1 MELRSYR
8 SLCSLGVKPYAREFF
23 RSYGVK
29 ELRSYFLGVM
39 ELRSYFLGVM
49 ELRSYHS
56 LCSLGVKP
64 YAWEL
69 FLRSYG
75 VKELFLRS

>member
-1 MELRSYR
+1 MQGS
-8 SLCSLGVKPYAREFF
+8 C
-23 RSYGVK
+23 
-29 ELRSYFLGVM
+29 
-39 ELRSYFLGVM
+39 FLGVM

-69 FLRSYG
+69 FLGVMELRSYHSLRSLG
-75 VKELFLRS
+75 VKPYAWELRG

>member
-1 MELRSYR
+1 M
-8 SLCSLGVKPYAREFF
+8 
-23 RSYGVK
+23 RSYGVIF
-29 ELRSYFLGVM
+29 E
-39 ELRSYFLGVM
+39 

-64 YAWEL
+64 YARELIFEELKEL

-75 VKELFLRS
+75 VILEELKELRSYHSLRSLGVKPYARELWSEFF

>member
-1 MELRSYR
+1 MQGS
-8 SLCSLGVKPYAREFF
+8 C
-23 RSYGVK
+23 
-29 ELRSYFLGVM
+29 
-39 ELRSYFLGVM
+39 FLGVM

-69 FLRSYG
+69 FLGVMELRSYHSLRSLG
-75 VKELFLRS
+75 VKPYVWELRVDFL